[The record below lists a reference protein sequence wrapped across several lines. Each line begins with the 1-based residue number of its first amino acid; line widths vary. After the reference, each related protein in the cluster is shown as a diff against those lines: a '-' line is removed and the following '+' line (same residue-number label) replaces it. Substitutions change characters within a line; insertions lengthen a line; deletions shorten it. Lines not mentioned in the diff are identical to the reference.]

1 MEHSDK
7 WAGSLREICY
17 PVERYLLGYPVRDK
31 ERLAGAIIS
40 NAFLN
45 ETPDFE
51 RLKNDSAD
59 KSLATIG
66 DYVLDF
72 AILEHFPRKDRTT
85 SQEINAYRERYGNN
99 AALHDFSRTHLQLQ
113 NFILW
118 GPDEKTRQVWDQG
131 LVLADR
137 FEMLIGVIYLEKDI
151 GAVRTFLD
159 KHNFFPAIDTFGKT
173 S

>member
-1 MEHSDK
+1 MENSDK

-17 PVERYLLGYPVRDK
+17 PVEKYLLGYPARDK

-51 RLKNDSAD
+51 RLKKDPAD

-72 AILEHFPRKDRTT
+72 AILEQFPRKDHT
-85 SQEINAYRERYGNN
+85 SPQEINAYREQYGNN
-99 AALHDFSRTHLQLQ
+99 TALHGFSRNHLQLQ

-118 GPDEKTRQVWDQG
+118 GPDEKDRQVWDQG

-137 FEMLIGVIYLEKDI
+137 FEMLIGVIYLEKGI
-151 GAVRTFLD
+151 GAVRAFLD
-159 KHNFFPAIDTFGKT
+159 KHNFFPAIDTLRKT
-173 S
+173 G